1 MGCSPSA
8 TTQHQQMETNSLLLP
23 KVSVPLAG
31 SGSIPA
37 HCPVAS
43 QMATYLGK
51 ALNSTPVV
59 SELVAQP
66 GFKWKNKGSMVFIGD
81 GRVSGQAGVQRGPDS

>member
-1 MGCSPSA
+1 MPHQPTATSSRPLLRVRPHPNQKGPIHTCPSIR
-8 TTQHQQMETNSLLLP
+8 TGLRR
-23 KVSVPLAG
+23 V
-31 SGSIPA
+31 
-37 HCPVAS
+37 VAS

-51 ALNSTPVV
+51 ALNKTSAG

-81 GRVSGQAGVQRGPDS
+81 QSVRSP